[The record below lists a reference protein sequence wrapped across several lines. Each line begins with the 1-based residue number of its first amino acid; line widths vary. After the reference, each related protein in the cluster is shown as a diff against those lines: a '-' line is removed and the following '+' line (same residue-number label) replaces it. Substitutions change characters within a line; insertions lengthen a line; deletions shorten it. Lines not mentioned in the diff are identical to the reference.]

1 MIPENFKF
9 TKSHEWASLD
19 EAAGVVTIG
28 ISEFA
33 VQQLGD
39 IVFLELPAVGDN
51 VTQGQPFGV
60 VESVKA
66 AVDLDSPISGDIVE
80 VNEDLLD
87 NFESLTS
94 DPYNQAWM
102 IRVKIDDKSQ
112 LDSLMSAPD
121 YETFIQN
128 Q

>member
-1 MIPENFKF
+1 MIPENLKF

-19 EAAGVVTIG
+19 EDAGVVTIG

-51 VTQGQPFGV
+51 VTQSQPFGV

-66 AVDLDSPISGDIVE
+66 AVDLDSPVGGDVVE

-102 IRVKIDDKSQ
+102 IRIKVDDKAQ
-112 LDSLMSAPD
+112 LDSLMSASD